1 MGVGRSAQR
10 GLGSKLGQ
18 RALLPFKELAIV
30 DAMAVRPLLCLVY
43 APLLISALRRVLQP
57 ADGPGP
63 PLESII
69 LDKLAS
75 YNAPLHLFMWGDSTM
90 QRQQRMCWPHSC
102 KATPHFGQLST
113 SYFRWPCLRPS
124 TLGQLAPSCANR

>member
-1 MGVGRSAQR
+1 
-10 GLGSKLGQ
+10 
-18 RALLPFKELAIV
+18 
-30 DAMAVRPLLCLVY
+30 MAPLRPLLCLVY

-75 YNAPLHLFMWGDSTM
+75 NNAPLHLFMWGDSTM
-90 QRQQRMCWPHSC
+90 QRQQHVLAALVQSN
-102 KATPHFGQLST
+102 AT
-113 SYFRWPCLRPS
+113 LRTATEILLPVAFPAS
-124 TLGQLAPSCANR
+124 LDLGTTRPVTSCANRLMCKLSRRDWEVPTSRSPLLSV